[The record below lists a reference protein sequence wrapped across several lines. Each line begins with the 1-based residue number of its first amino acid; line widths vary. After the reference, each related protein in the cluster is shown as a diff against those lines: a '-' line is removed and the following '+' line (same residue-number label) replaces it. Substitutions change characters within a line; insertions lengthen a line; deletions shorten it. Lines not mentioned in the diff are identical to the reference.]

1 MISKFTLIIALLLM
15 VHLNEYDVKAA
26 KVIESSKIEKKLS
39 KTASVLLASKEQKEN
54 DVPRSDDEDEKRS
67 QSHKG
72 YHTIKKSIGDLS
84 LELAK
89 VHILEATIK
98 KRRGITNLK
107 NKVNVNSEDNCKR
120 IKSW

>member
-1 MISKFTLIIALLLM
+1 MHSQVNTLYKTNVNFSQQKLCFMHFLITFS
-15 VHLNEYDVKAA
+15 VCGFKAN
-26 KVIESSKIEKKLS
+26 VIESSKIEKKLS

-67 QSHKG
+67 QTHKG

-89 VHILEATIK
+89 VHVSAESDV
-98 KRRGITNLK
+98 R
-107 NKVNVNSEDNCKR
+107 
-120 IKSW
+120 